1 MSWTFT
7 VGVCWGRWD
16 KRIAPALWSAMLSHL
31 WVALTLSWTLRRQK
45 IQRTA
50 LLAMSLVALL

>member
-1 MSWTFT
+1 M

-16 KRIAPALWSAMLSHL
+16 KCIAPALWSAMLSCL

-45 IQRTA
+45 IERTA
-50 LLAMSLVALL
+50 LLVMSLVALL